1 MTIKTYEHLRESL
14 VEAHPIMPGRLRQMA
29 EYALAHPDDMAL
41 ETIAV
46 LSERSGV
53 SPSGMVRF
61 AQALGFSGFSEM
73 QKIFRE
79 GLLHHM
85 PDYRARIRAARR
97 TSTDKGIPQL
107 QSLVE
112 AGIASLQHLG
122 ESEAL
127 RQLDTAVNLLDEAE
141 RIHVA
146 AQRRSFPVAAYLAYA
161 LGHLGRPAH
170 LLDGVGGMFGEQAR
184 NIQEND
190 ALLAISFPPY
200 APEVVQVVKDVAARG
215 VAVIVLTDSP
225 VSPIHASAKVA
236 FEVLEMEVSGFRSLS
251 ASMCLALGLVV
262 TLGER
267 LEREGN
273 GP

>member
-1 MTIKTYEHLRESL
+1 LSIRTYEHLRKSL
-14 VEAHPIMPGRLRQMA
+14 VEAHPTLPGRLRQMA

-61 AQALGFSGFSEM
+61 ARALGFSGFSEM
-73 QKIFRE
+73 QKVFKE

-97 TSTDKGIPQL
+97 TASDAGSPQL
-107 QSLVE
+107 QNFVK

-127 RQLDTAVNLLDEAE
+127 GQLDAAVDLLANAE

-146 AQRRSFPVAAYLAYA
+146 AQRRSFPVASYLAYA
-161 LGHLGRPAH
+161 LGHLGCPAH
-170 LLDGVGGMFGEQAR
+170 LLEGVGGMFGEQGSNLR
-184 NIQEND
+184 EQD
-190 ALLAISFPPY
+190 VLLAISFPPY
-200 APEVVQVVKDVAARG
+200 AQEVVDLVQESAERG
-215 VAVIVLTDSP
+215 IAVITLTDSP
-225 VSPIHASAKVA
+225 VSPIHAPAQVA

-251 ASMCLALGLVV
+251 ASLCLALGLVV
-262 TLGER
+262 SLGER
-267 LEREGN
+267 LEQSR
-273 GP
+273 